1 MPGKV
6 LIVDDDPEIV
16 EAMTNLLDAKGY
28 TVVTASNGTEGI
40 EVAKREKPGLILLD
54 VMMTTKSEG
63 FDVARGL
70 SKDDSLKNIPVIM
83 VTGVRREM
91 NLPFGFEPDADW
103 LPVKAV
109 LEKPIKPDQLLKAV
123 EENIVSWS

>member
-1 MPGKV
+1 MAGKV

-28 TVVTASNGTEGI
+28 AVVSATNGQEGL
-40 EVAKREKPGLILLD
+40 EAARKEKPGLILLD

-70 SKDDSLKNIPVIM
+70 SKDENLRNIPVVI

-91 NLPFGFEPDADW
+91 NLPFGFEPDPDW

-109 LEKPIKPDQLLKAV
+109 LEKPVKPDQLLKVV
-123 EENIVSWS
+123 EDNILK

>member
-28 TVVTASNGTEGI
+28 SVASATNGQEGV
-40 EVAKREKPGLILLD
+40 EAARKEKPGLILLD

-63 FDVARGL
+63 FDVARSL
-70 SKDDSLKNIPVIM
+70 SKDDTLKQIPIVLI
-83 VTGVRREM
+83 TGVRREM
-91 NLPFGFEPDADW
+91 NLPFGFEPDPDW

-109 LEKPIKPDQLLKAV
+109 LEKPVKPDTLLKVV
-123 EENIVSWS
+123 EENIAKS